1 MKGLLYLVFSQ
12 KYGLILLHNLAQFC
26 KIGLALGGVVYNG
39 DFIAIAKIS
48 VYTEQLICLMRLRFF
63 HSLVILYHA
72 DTDFI

>member
-26 KIGLALGGVVYNG
+26 KICMALGSMVYKG

-48 VYTEQLICLMRLRFF
+48 VYTEQLSSQLLDA
-63 HSLVILYHA
+63 V
-72 DTDFI
+72 

>member
-1 MKGLLYLVFSQ
+1 MV
-12 KYGLILLHNLAQFC
+12 
-26 KIGLALGGVVYNG
+26 LGGVVYNG

-48 VYTEQLICLMRLRFF
+48 VYTEQLSRQLLDALYAFF